1 MLDALCGADL
11 AVIIDEWRD
20 RLQLSV
26 LLRCCGDGGGG
37 ETLEIM
43 ICSLMQHVSHKVLVA
58 LSV

>member
-37 ETLEIM
+37 GGDT
-43 ICSLMQHVSHKVLVA
+43 
-58 LSV
+58 

>member
-26 LLRCCGDGGGG
+26 LLSCGDGGGH
-37 ETLEIM
+37 LK
-43 ICSLMQHVSHKVLVA
+43 L
-58 LSV
+58 

>member
-26 LLRCCGDGGGG
+26 LLRCCGDGGG
-37 ETLEIM
+37 TLEIM
-43 ICSLMQHVSHKVLVA
+43 ICSLMQHVSHKVLVT